1 MRAARLIA
9 SGEMVLSS
17 VERPV
22 AGPGDLLIK
31 VLAAGI
37 CGSDRHMF
45 HGEYPTAKPVTLG
58 HEFSGLITETGE
70 GVTGFCE
77 GDLVTVDPNIACG
90 RCRACMQARP
100 NLCEELQAIGV
111 TRDGGFADYVVVPQ
125 KQAFRLPP
133 DLDPVHGAF
142 CEPIACCL
150 HAIDKAGIRPGDSVA
165 ILGGGVIGLIM
176 VQLARLS
183 GAARVALVTRQAFRR
198 KTALELGASHAFEP
212 GDDGAVGAIRQTF
225 DGGPDIVIECA
236 GVAETL
242 QSGLAMLRPGGT
254 FVLFGVTP
262 AGTPVPVLPFDLLVR
277 EIAIRPAYL
286 NPFTHQRAADLVAR
300 GLLDLDALVTRTIG
314 LDDVPRLVAAS
325 PEPGEIKFIV
335 RPG

>member
-9 SGEMVLSS
+9 RGEMVLS
-17 VERPV
+17 EMARP
-22 AGPGDLLIK
+22 AARPGELVIK

-45 HGEYPTAKPVTLG
+45 HGEYPTAMPVTLG
-58 HEFSGLITETGE
+58 HEFCGLIVEIGE
-70 GVTGFCE
+70 GVKGFCE

-90 RCRACMQARP
+90 RCAACGQARP

-125 KQAFRLPP
+125 EQAVRLPP

-142 CEPIACCL
+142 CEPVACCI

-165 ILGGGVIGLIM
+165 VLGGGVIGLIM

-198 KTALELGASHAFEP
+198 QRALELGASHAFEP
-212 GDDGAVGAIRQTF
+212 ADDGAVKAIHQAF
-225 DGGPDIVIECA
+225 HGGPDIVIECA
-236 GVAETL
+236 GVPDTL
-242 QSGLAMLRPGGT
+242 RSGLAMLRPGGT

-262 AGTPVPVLPFDLLVR
+262 SGQQVPVLPFDLLIR
-277 EIAIRPAYL
+277 EIDI
-286 NPFTHQRAADLVAR
+286 RAA
-300 GLLDLDALVTRTIG
+300 
-314 LDDVPRLVAAS
+314 
-325 PEPGEIKFIV
+325 
-335 RPG
+335 

>member
-17 VERPV
+17 VERPS

-176 VQLARLS
+176 VQLACLAGAS
-183 GAARVALVTRQAFRR
+183 GVALVTRQEARR
-198 KTALELGASHAFEP
+198 ETACKLGASHAFPP
-212 GDDGAVGAIRQTF
+212 GEDGAVKAMRQAF
-225 DGGPDIVIECA
+225 PGGPDIVIECA
-236 GVAETL
+236 GVPETV
-242 QSGLAMLRPGGT
+242 QSGLAMLRTGGT

-262 AGTPVPVLPFDLLVR
+262 AGVSVPVIPFDLLVR
-277 EIAIRPAYL
+277 QIDIRPAYL
-286 NPFTHQRAADLVAR
+286 NPFTHQRATDIVAR
-300 GLLDLDALVTRTIG
+300 GVLDLDFLVTRTVG
-314 LDDVPRLVAAS
+314 LEDVPRLVGSA
-325 PEPGEIKFIV
+325 PEPGEIKVIV
-335 RPG
+335 RPA